1 MMFREK
7 NDRAILKTISEIL
20 QHDNK
25 EAAEQFKTNSAYLK
39 NTTYAG
45 LQLNESSEQLDE
57 ISMKTKMSY
66 VSKAVDQ
73 IYGHG
78 QKPLSDRRKLANRH
92 AGAERVA
99 DAMKKEAAKKLTQE
113 DLDLVVDILN
123 QLDEEQLDEISKKTL
138 GSYINKASDSI
149 QRHERSAAAYEKSG
163 DAYDDM
169 ASSAEGNG
177 THANKA
183 KAAFAASRSELNK
196 SNKRV
201 NGIAKATAKLTKED
215 LDNVEE
221 ETKPRVGANHIH
233 IKSAGNGKYKV
244 HAVGKNFSDGIQVG
258 EHLTDTDLDDF
269 TEIGGKIKHIS
280 ESRSL
285 RDILEQARRYSG
297 E

>member
-1 MMFREK
+1 MQ
-7 NDRAILKTISEIL
+7 I
-20 QHDNK
+20 
-25 EAAEQFKTNSAYLK
+25 
-39 NTTYAG
+39 
-45 LQLNESSEQLDE
+45 NESSEQLDE

-138 GSYINKASDSI
+138 GSYINKA
-149 QRHERSAAAYEKSG
+149 
-163 DAYDDM
+163 
-169 ASSAEGNG
+169 
-177 THANKA
+177 
-183 KAAFAASRSELNK
+183 
-196 SNKRV
+196 
-201 NGIAKATAKLTKED
+201 AKLTKED
-215 LDNVEE
+215 FDLDED
-221 ETKPRVGANHIH
+221 TKKVRVGSNHIH
-233 IKSAGNGKYKV
+233 IKSVGNGKYKV

-269 TEIGGKIKHIS
+269 TEMGGKIKHIS

>member
-113 DLDLVVDILN
+113 DLDIVADIIN
-123 QLDEEQLDEISKKTL
+123 QLDEEQLDEISKNTMM
-138 GSYINKASDSI
+138 SYVSKAVNQIYGYGQKPLQDPRKRAN
-149 QRHERSAAAYEKSG
+149 RHAG
-163 DAYDDM
+163 
-169 ASSAEGNG
+169 AEIV
-177 THANKA
+177 A
-183 KAAFAASRSELNK
+183 KRL
-196 SNKRV
+196 
-201 NGIAKATAKLTKED
+201 LTQED
-215 LDNVEE
+215 LDIVADINQLDED
-221 ETKPRVGANHIH
+221 TKKVRVGSNHIH
-233 IKSAGNGKYKV
+233 IKSVGNGKYKV

-269 TEIGGKIKHIS
+269 TEMGGKIKHIS

>member
-45 LQLNESSEQLDE
+45 LQINESSEQLDE

-78 QKPLSDRRKLANRH
+78 QKPLQDPRKRANRH

-138 GSYINKASDSI
+138 GSYINKA
-149 QRHERSAAAYEKSG
+149 
-163 DAYDDM
+163 
-169 ASSAEGNG
+169 
-177 THANKA
+177 
-183 KAAFAASRSELNK
+183 
-196 SNKRV
+196 
-201 NGIAKATAKLTKED
+201 AKLTKED
-215 LDNVEE
+215 FDLDED
-221 ETKPRVGANHIH
+221 TKKVRVGSNHIH
-233 IKSAGNGKYKV
+233 IKSVGNGKYKV

-269 TEIGGKIKHIS
+269 TEMGGKIKHIS

>member
-7 NDRAILKTISEIL
+7 NDSAVLKTISEIL

-113 DLDLVVDILN
+113 DLDIVADIIN
-123 QLDEEQLDEISKKTL
+123 QLDEEQLDELSKKTL
-138 GSYINKASDSI
+138 GSYINKA
-149 QRHERSAAAYEKSG
+149 
-163 DAYDDM
+163 
-169 ASSAEGNG
+169 
-177 THANKA
+177 
-183 KAAFAASRSELNK
+183 
-196 SNKRV
+196 
-201 NGIAKATAKLTKED
+201 AKLTKED
-215 LDNVEE
+215 FDLDED
-221 ETKPRVGANHIH
+221 TKKVRVGSNHIH
-233 IKSAGNGKYKV
+233 IKSVGNGKYKV

-269 TEIGGKIKHIS
+269 TEMGGKIKHIS

>member
-25 EAAEQFKTNSAYLK
+25 EAVEQFKTNSAYLK

-113 DLDLVVDILN
+113 DLDIVADIIN
-123 QLDEEQLDEISKKTL
+123 QLDEEQLDELSKKTL
-138 GSYINKASDSI
+138 GSYISKA
-149 QRHERSAAAYEKSG
+149 
-163 DAYDDM
+163 
-169 ASSAEGNG
+169 
-177 THANKA
+177 
-183 KAAFAASRSELNK
+183 
-196 SNKRV
+196 
-201 NGIAKATAKLTKED
+201 AKLTKED
-215 LDNVEE
+215 FDLDED
-221 ETKPRVGANHIH
+221 TKKVRVGSNHIH
-233 IKSAGNGKYKV
+233 IKSVGNGKYKV

-269 TEIGGKIKHIS
+269 TEMGGKIKHIS

>member
-7 NDRAILKTISEIL
+7 NDSAVLKTISEIL

-45 LQLNESSEQLDE
+45 LQINESSEQLDE

-78 QKPLSDRRKLANRH
+78 QKPLSNRRKLANRH

-138 GSYINKASDSI
+138 GSYINKA
-149 QRHERSAAAYEKSG
+149 
-163 DAYDDM
+163 
-169 ASSAEGNG
+169 
-177 THANKA
+177 
-183 KAAFAASRSELNK
+183 
-196 SNKRV
+196 
-201 NGIAKATAKLTKED
+201 AKLTKED
-215 LDNVEE
+215 FDLDED
-221 ETKPRVGANHIH
+221 TKKVRVGSNHIH
-233 IKSAGNGKYKV
+233 IKSVGNGKYKV

-269 TEIGGKIKHIS
+269 TEMGGKIKHIS

>member
-25 EAAEQFKTNSAYLK
+25 NAAAQFKVNSEYLK

-113 DLDLVVDILN
+113 DLDIVADIIN
-123 QLDEEQLDEISKKTL
+123 QLDEEQLDELSKKTL
-138 GSYINKASDSI
+138 GSYINKA
-149 QRHERSAAAYEKSG
+149 
-163 DAYDDM
+163 
-169 ASSAEGNG
+169 
-177 THANKA
+177 
-183 KAAFAASRSELNK
+183 
-196 SNKRV
+196 
-201 NGIAKATAKLTKED
+201 AKLTKED
-215 LDNVEE
+215 FDLDED
-221 ETKPRVGANHIH
+221 TKKVRVGSNHIH
-233 IKSAGNGKYKV
+233 IKSVGNGKYKV

-269 TEIGGKIKHIS
+269 TEMGGKIKHIS